1 MDTRPRVGWL
11 EVHAENHLGGGGL
24 RALEVLREDYPVAIH
39 GVGLSLG
46 GADDLDERHLT
57 RIQRLVERLAPAL
70 VSEHLSWSAIDGA
83 YLNHLL
89 PLPYTEE
96 ALAVVVRHVEEVQ
109 ARLHRRLLVENPSSY
124 LRFRHSPIPEPE
136 FLGELVRRT
145 GCGLLCD
152 VNNAYVSGHNVR
164 FDPAAYLEA
173 LPADAV
179 GEIHLAGHAVND
191 ADGHILLVD
200 DHGSPVSPPVW
211 SLYELALTR
220 FGPVPTLVERDTN
233 LPPLADLLAE
243 AARAEGE
250 LARARRA
257 RGGRANRHALGAA
270 VAGEADARVA

>member
-1 MDTRPRVGWL
+1 
-11 EVHAENHLGGGGL
+11 
-24 RALEVLREDYPVAIH
+24 
-39 GVGLSLG
+39 
-46 GADDLDERHLT
+46 
-57 RIQRLVERLAPAL
+57 
-70 VSEHLSWSAIDGA
+70 
-83 YLNHLL
+83 
-89 PLPYTEE
+89 
-96 ALAVVVRHVEEVQ
+96 
-109 ARLHRRLLVENPSSY
+109 
-124 LRFRHSPIPEPE
+124 
-136 FLGELVRRT
+136 
-145 GCGLLCD
+145 
-152 VNNAYVSGHNVR
+152 VR